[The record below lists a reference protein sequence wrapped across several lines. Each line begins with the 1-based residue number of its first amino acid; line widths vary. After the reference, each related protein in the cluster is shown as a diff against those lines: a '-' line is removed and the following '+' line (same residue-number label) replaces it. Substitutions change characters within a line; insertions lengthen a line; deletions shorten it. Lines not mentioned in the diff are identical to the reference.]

1 MTERAGDRERFLL
14 CFRVMRSLLSTFAHP
29 FLHFV
34 LHHSYCPSSTPC
46 VFHYLPHPIFLTSL
60 TPILNLSLT
69 LSDSFSYYP
78 SVTIFISFPS
88 SSHPLPPCSPPLLP
102 LRLLNDKM
110 MCDIRI
116 AREEGMN
123 QKCLEHRLKLTTENE
138 SVLQGMISL
147 CQLC

>member
-1 MTERAGDRERFLL
+1 
-14 CFRVMRSLLSTFAHP
+14 MRSPLSTFALP
-29 FLHFV
+29 FLHFLV
-34 LHHSYCPSSTPC
+34 HHSYCPSSTPC
-46 VFHYLPHPIFLTSL
+46 VFHCLQHPIFLTSL
-60 TPILNLSLT
+60 TPILNLYLT
-69 LSDSFSYYP
+69 LSDCFSYYL
-78 SVTIFISFPS
+78 SVTISISLPS
-88 SSHPLPPCSPPLLP
+88 SSHPLPSRSPPLLP

-138 SVLQGMISL
+138 SVLQGKISL

>member
-1 MTERAGDRERFLL
+1 ML
-14 CFRVMRSLLSTFAHP
+14 CFRVMRSPLSTLAHP

-34 LHHSYCPSSTPC
+34 LHHSNCPSSTPC
-46 VFHYLPHPIFLTSL
+46 VFHYLQHPIFLTSL

-69 LSDSFSYYP
+69 PSDCFSYYP
-78 SVTIFISFPS
+78 SVTISISLPS
-88 SSHPLPPCSPPLLP
+88 SSHPLPPCSPPP
-102 LRLLNDKM
+102 LRHRLLNDKM

-138 SVLQGMISL
+138 SVLQGMMSL
-147 CQLC
+147 CLLC